1 VAPADACAAGCDDG
15 FVCKPDK
22 DAGCNRTS
30 ISTDPSCWSCLQAPP
45 KKPNSPPGR
54 PVAPADACAAGCD
67 DGFVCKPDKDAG
79 CNRTSIST
87 DPSCW
92 SCLQAPPKKPNSP
105 PGRPV
110 APADACAAGCDD
122 GFVCKPDKDAGCK
135 RTSIST
141 DASCWSCLQA
151 PTPKPTR
158 RRRRRQRKTR
168 DPN

>member
-1 VAPADACAAGCDDG
+1 MAKLFASLAVLLALLITATCARRNGNA
-15 FVCKPDK
+15 K
-22 DAGCNRTS
+22 A
-30 ISTDPSCWSCLQAPP
+30 A
-45 KKPNSPPGR
+45 
-54 PVAPADACAAGCD
+54 VAPADACAAGCD